1 METTEENFFQIIQI
15 MRNYV
20 SVNEGVSR
28 DFLTMAIEKAEEIIE
43 SCYWNVGAG
52 QSMIE
57 FIGEALIQVK
67 GHNVLYDY
75 EKTEFTNRLND
86 MMMDSV
92 YKTLSYMNGKSNL
105 VIDTMDF

>member
-1 METTEENFFQIIQI
+1 MGQRCNWRLFENAKLRDTSYTTILELNSMETTEENFFQIIQI

-52 QSMIE
+52 
-57 FIGEALIQVK
+57 
-67 GHNVLYDY
+67 
-75 EKTEFTNRLND
+75 
-86 MMMDSV
+86 
-92 YKTLSYMNGKSNL
+92 
-105 VIDTMDF
+105 